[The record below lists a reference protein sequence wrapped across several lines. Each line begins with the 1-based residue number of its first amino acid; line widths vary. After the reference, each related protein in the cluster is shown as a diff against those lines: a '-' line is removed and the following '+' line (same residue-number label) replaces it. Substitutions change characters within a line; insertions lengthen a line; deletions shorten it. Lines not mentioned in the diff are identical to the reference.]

1 MCGPVSFLRHHPSNT
16 ATCLQ
21 QQPTPSASEA
31 HTSYLKSGKQTP
43 FYLSCK
49 STDVWNASKCTQPSL
64 GFRHSFSLDDLFG
77 ILIPS
82 AFWADKLFFC
92 SFRAASAS
100 LFQPMCH
107 GQHTKWP
114 HLPCPIHLRVFARQ
128 IWISIWKMLY
138 LDILIGWLIFRLHS
152 YPPFIS
158 WRKKGTLSRVVLQEK
173 WSDTK
178 ALCDRGTLLFGPN
191 FPSL

>member
-1 MCGPVSFLRHHPSNT
+1 MCGPVSFLSLHPSNT
-16 ATCLQ
+16 ASCLQ

-31 HTSYLKSGKQTP
+31 HTSYLESGKQTP

-64 GFRHSFSLDDLFG
+64 GFKHSFSLDDLFG

-92 SFRAASAS
+92 SFSSVSAS

-107 GQHTKWP
+107 GQHIYVATSALSQLPEAVCKADINQHLNDFIP
-114 HLPCPIHLRVFARQ
+114 HYPDA
-128 IWISIWKMLY
+128 
-138 LDILIGWLIFRLHS
+138 WLIFRLHS
-152 YPPFIS
+152 YLPFIS
-158 WRKKGTLSRVVLQEK
+158 
-173 WSDTK
+173 
-178 ALCDRGTLLFGPN
+178 
-191 FPSL
+191 